1 MKVLITDDVD
11 NSLITKLKS
20 IDVSVDYFP
29 KIQLS
34 EVKNIIQNYE
44 IIVINTRTVMDKEMM
59 DLAVKLQLI
68 IRLGSGLEII
78 DLEYASTKGIK
89 VINTPEGN
97 RQAVAEHA
105 LGLLLALMN
114 NIVPSCNQ
122 VRNFVWNRESNRGL
136 ELNGKTIGIIGFGNT
151 GSSFARLLAGF
162 DVNILAYDK
171 YKQRFAEDF
180 RNVKETVPEEIF
192 ECSDVLSFHVPL
204 TEETVFMGDMNF
216 FNKFKKDI
224 FLINTSRGKVIRT
237 NELISAL
244 KSGKVRGAGLDVLEN
259 ENPSRYSDIEK
270 EMYSE
275 LFSLKNVIVTPHI
288 AGWTKESKEKIA
300 ELVYKKIANLII
312 K

>member
-114 NIVPSCNQ
+114 NILPSSNQ

-216 FNKFKKDI
+216 FNKFKKAI

-259 ENPSRYSDIEK
+259 ENLSRYSDIEK

-300 ELVYKKIANLII
+300 ELVYKKIANLIN

>member
-1 MKVLITDDVD
+1 MKVLITDDVHV
-11 NSLITKLKS
+11 SLIEKLKD
-20 IDVSVDYFP
+20 IDFTVDYFP
-29 KIQLS
+29 LIQLN

-44 IIVINTRTVMDKEMM
+44 IIVINTKTVMDKEMI
-59 DLAVKLQLI
+59 DLAKKLRLI
-68 IRLGSGLEII
+68 VRLGSGLEII
-78 DLEYASTKGIK
+78 DLEYAAFKGIK
-89 VINTPEGN
+89 VVNTPEGN

-105 LGLLLALMN
+105 LGLLLALLN
-114 NIVPSCNQ
+114 KIAKSNYQ
-122 VRNFVWNRESNRGL
+122 VKNFEWNRESNRGL

-162 DVNILAYDK
+162 DVNILGYDK
-171 YKQRFAEDF
+171 YKQRFAQDF

-192 ECSDVLSFHVPL
+192 KCSDILSFHVPL

-216 FNKFKKDI
+216 FKKFKKDI

-244 KSGKVRGAGLDVLEN
+244 KTGKVSGAGLDVLEN

-275 LFSLKNVIVTPHI
+275 LFSLENVIVTPHI

-300 ELVYKKIANLII
+300 ELVYKNIVNLII